1 MLSDV
6 TKIVLRA
13 DIFSLYDTVY
23 WYAVKKFMH
32 KEIITVVILF
42 DMLILQ
48 VVCRLLLYGV
58 TLSL

>member
-13 DIFSLYDTVY
+13 DILSLYDTVY
-23 WYAVKKFMH
+23 WYAVKKIMH
-32 KEIITVVILF
+32 IEIITVVILF
-42 DMLILQ
+42 DILILQ